1 MGFGLLFIG
10 YFFLINITY
19 YAYTDII
26 GAMVMLMALYKLGR
40 FCRDFKHAAVAD
52 TVFAVFATGELVLAA
67 LGAFGILTLPES
79 ATAYIAAARYLIV
92 FVITVLM
99 LRGIRALADEVG
111 ADALATGAK
120 TSIPLAAIYP
130 IAAFLNCPF
139 AKIFGAATPYI
150 FLVAVIAVVVYHI
163 SNLITVYKAYMQ
175 ICMPEDATVGAKK
188 HGKRTFTDKIY
199 DRIEQREKEY
209 NEYKLGRAK
218 ERHKN
223 KRKKK

>member
-79 ATAYIAAARYLIV
+79 ATAYIAAASTQRMN
-92 FVITVLM
+92 T
-99 LRGIRALADEVG
+99 A
-111 ADALATGAK
+111 
-120 TSIPLAAIYP
+120 
-130 IAAFLNCPF
+130 
-139 AKIFGAATPYI
+139 
-150 FLVAVIAVVVYHI
+150 
-163 SNLITVYKAYMQ
+163 LITKSSLNT
-175 ICMPEDATVGAKK
+175 CPP
-188 HGKRTFTDKIY
+188 
-199 DRIEQREKEY
+199 
-209 NEYKLGRAK
+209 
-218 ERHKN
+218 
-223 KRKKK
+223 